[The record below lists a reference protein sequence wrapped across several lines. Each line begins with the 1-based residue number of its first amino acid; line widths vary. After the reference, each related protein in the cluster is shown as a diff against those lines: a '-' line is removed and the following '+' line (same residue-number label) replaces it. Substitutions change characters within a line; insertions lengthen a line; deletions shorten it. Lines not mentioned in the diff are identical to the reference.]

1 MACGQFW
8 PPPVLEKTFLLRER
22 TNCCSSYLSLLRKGH
37 NTWLYFD
44 GINSISR
51 TWGCC
56 FNLYQVTQK
65 TSSFDLCCAQSCLTL
80 CNPMDCSPLG
90 SSVHGILRARILEWG
105 CHFLLKEIFPTQG
118 SNTGILHWQAGRF
131 ITTSATWEALN
142 IALTCMPAYEDI
154 KPGLV

>member
-1 MACGQFW
+1 MWLCSSRTSFTKIGGGSYLACGQFW

-90 SSVHGILRARILEWG
+90 SSVHGILQARALEEISLPSSRG
-105 CHFLLKEIFPTQG
+105 IFLTQG
-118 SNTGILHWQAGRF
+118 
-131 ITTSATWEALN
+131 LN
-142 IALTCMPAYEDI
+142 WRLFCLLQVLYHYCHLRSPE
-154 KPGLV
+154 

>member
-1 MACGQFW
+1 MHAKM
-8 PPPVLEKTFLLRER
+8 L
-22 TNCCSSYLSLLRKGH
+22 
-37 NTWLYFD
+37 
-44 GINSISR
+44 
-51 TWGCC
+51 
-56 FNLYQVTQK
+56 
-65 TSSFDLCCAQSCLTL
+65 QSCPTL